1 MSDDQKK
8 RKEAFGF
15 FCQSDY
21 PIKHSKA
28 ETLEKYKIILSYIVK
43 NGPSKMNHIIDSL
56 DQKDFGYRI
65 DKLNRCPAKLKSWN
79 VMEVREKSGREETL
93 DINTDTTTY
102 FIKPETSNELPTKK
116 KPAGIDWI
124 NSEDYEKIF
133 KFDSKLKNRLL
144 TRENDWLEFKE
155 SFNWNSKD
163 KYAKSIAGMS
173 NNYGGYIIFG
183 VKDQPKDLVGLKND
197 SFDLLDE
204 EKVTEFL
211 NDAFSPEIKYEKFTI
226 QINKLSIGII
236 KIHESS
242 SKPIVA
248 IKNQGDIQEACIYYR
263 YSGRTDKIKYPEL
276 VALLEKVKTEERSI
290 WKRFFEKMLKTDP
303 SNIAIMDI
311 VKGDI
316 TGSSQTLLI
325 DDQLASKLKFIQE
338 GTFKEGGEPVLKLVG
353 EVMPMYITN
362 NESLLSETRNFQ
374 ITDDPSAPRL
384 QLSDN
389 EIKKTHPLDFQ
400 SLTKIL
406 QERYSNFKYN
416 QQYHELRKKL
426 SEDKQFCL
434 RRYLDPDNLR
444 SSKKDFYSKA
454 IVKEFD
460 KYYKKKKK

>member
-1 MSDDQKK
+1 MTPSERLNCYKAFLDSEYI
-8 RKEAFGF
+8 RKTKLKNI
-15 FCQSDY
+15 DRY
-21 PIKHSKA
+21 KLL
-28 ETLEKYKIILSYIVK
+28 LESIAK
-43 NGPSKMNHIIDSL
+43 NGPSTINSIISTL
-56 DQKDFGYRI
+56 DQSKFKYPLLHI
-65 DKLNRCPAKLKSWN
+65 NKLPSKLKLWKIL
-79 VMEVREKSGREETL
+79 VATGKSGREEIL
-93 DINTDTTTY
+93 DFNQDTQSYFDAKPLNNRLQQNKVTDFTWAD
-102 FIKPETSNELPTKK
+102 SN
-116 KPAGIDWI
+116 
-124 NSEDYEKIF
+124 DYKKIF
-133 KFDSKLKNRLL
+133 KFHSTLTNRLV
-144 TRENDWLEFKE
+144 TREDDWIEFKE

-197 SFDLLDE
+197 NFDLLDE

-248 IKNQGDIQEACIYYR
+248 IKNHGDIQEACIYYR

-290 WKRFFEKMLKTDP
+290 WRRFFEKMLKTDP

-353 EVMPMYITN
+353 EVKPMYITN
-362 NESLLSETRNFQ
+362 NESPLSETRNFQ
-374 ITDDPSAPRL
+374 ITDDPSAPRF

-416 QQYHELRKKL
+416 QQYHELRKKI
-426 SEDKQFCL
+426 SEDTQFCL

-444 SSKKDFYSKA
+444 SSKKDFYSEA
-454 IVKEFD
+454 IIKQFD
-460 KYYKKKKK
+460 KHYKKKKK